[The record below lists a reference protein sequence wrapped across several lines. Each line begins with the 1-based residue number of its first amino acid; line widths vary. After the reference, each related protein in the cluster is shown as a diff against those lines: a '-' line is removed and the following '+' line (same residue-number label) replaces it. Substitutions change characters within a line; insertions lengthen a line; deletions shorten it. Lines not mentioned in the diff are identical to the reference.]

1 MIRTTPPPFRTIRV
15 LCASIA
21 VHEQLLKLAYEG
33 GEEHWR
39 IQRILAD
46 LGRQLDEA
54 EAVWSH
60 HNKRGPAKPPAKPA
74 TQEARA

>member
-1 MIRTTPPPFRTIRV
+1 VIRTAPPPFRTIRV

-21 VHEQLLKLAYEG
+21 VHEDLLRQAPEG
-33 GEEHWR
+33 WEEHWR
-39 IQRILAD
+39 IQRVLAD

-54 EAVWSH
+54 EALWAR
-60 HNKRGPAKPPAKPA
+60 HNKREPVRPLAKPA

>member
-1 MIRTTPPPFRTIRV
+1 MNLNPPPFRTIRV

-21 VHEQLLKLAYEG
+21 VHEDLLKQTTEG

-39 IQRILAD
+39 IQRILAA

-54 EAVWSH
+54 EAVWAR
-60 HNKRGPAKPPAKPA
+60 HNKREPVKPLKLKGAA
-74 TQEARA
+74 A

>member
-1 MIRTTPPPFRTIRV
+1 MITNPMPFKTIRV

-21 VHEQLLKLAYEG
+21 VHEDLLKQTFEG

-39 IQRILAD
+39 IQRILAA

-54 EAVWSH
+54 EAVWAR
-60 HNKRGPAKPPAKPA
+60 HNKREPVKPLKMKEPV
-74 TQEARA
+74 T